1 VGPAAPPTT
10 APPATTT
17 AAVGP
22 AATIAGLNPP
32 IVRGFMTAKLG
43 QVTNTMLSDMKNVW
57 GSNVIRLQM
66 YPREMASAQGKTLE
80 QAWPA
85 ILTTLDDTV
94 SRANAVG
101 LKVIVDMHQ
110 APFPYA
116 ISERSTDLWNSPDLE
131 PYFVDA
137 WNRIATKL
145 EPRSA
150 GIWGF
155 DLFNEP
161 EIDGQSTAPAQWRP
175 LATKL
180 TQNIHG
186 IAPDIWVVWDPGPN
200 GQARGYVN
208 LTPLPDSK
216 VIYTAHDYRPH
227 EFTHQ
232 CLDGWPCPAN
242 YPYSGYN
249 KTSRI
254 NQLKPIRDFQL
265 KYNVPILI
273 GEFSVIRNAPAADAV
288 LWLTEAVDM
297 YEANGWSWVY
307 HAFREWDGWSLE
319 HDNKLSNTTPVSGT
333 TDRGAVIKSAM
344 QKNNQQ

>member
-1 VGPAAPPTT
+1 
-10 APPATTT
+10 
-17 AAVGP
+17 
-22 AATIAGLNPP
+22 
-32 IVRGFMTAKLG
+32 MTAKLG

-57 GSNVIRLQM
+57 GANVIRLQM
-66 YPREMASAQGKTLE
+66 YPREMATAQGTTLE
-80 QAWPA
+80 QAWPS

-116 ISERSTDLWNSPDLE
+116 ISERTTDLWNSPDLE

-161 EIDGQSTAPAQWRP
+161 EIAGQSTAPAQWRP

-186 IAPDIWVVWDPGPN
+186 IAPDIWVIWDPGPN
-200 GQARGYVN
+200 GQAKGYVN
-208 LTPLPDSK
+208 LTPLPDRK

-232 CLDGWPCPAN
+232 CLGGWPCPAN

-249 KTSRI
+249 RTSRI

-273 GEFSVIRNAPAADAV
+273 GEFSVIRRAPAADAV

-319 HDNKLSNTTPVSGT
+319 HDNSLSNTTPVSGT

-344 QKNNQQ
+344 QKNNQQPASSRSD